1 MLDACIALLPH
12 NEKTARVKVPGFER
26 QSILGHKV
34 KGVAVVMPEPR
45 TQGIVALLAEPGQV
59 HQAQDVGALERR
71 PVETPPLRVEDVVG
85 HGTGAGG
92 IICIVG
98 GRVGGVGGLC
108 VGGVSGLCVGGVSGS
123 VGGVCVC
130 VGGGLCVGP
139 PRSSTSQPA
148 PRAQDRRRAAV
159 ICCLACV
166 THRHVDGGRAGACSA
181 RAIMELTGNRAA
193 AGLPRW

>member
-12 NEKTARVKVPGFER
+12 NEKTARAKVPGFER

-85 HGTGAGG
+85 RATGVGG

-98 GRVGGVGGLC
+98 GGVGSGGGVGGIC
-108 VGGVSGLCVGGVSGS
+108 VGCNGS
-123 VGGVCVC
+123 A
-130 VGGGLCVGP
+130 GP
-139 PRSSTSQPA
+139 FSASQPA
-148 PRAQDRRRAAV
+148 PHAQDRRRVPV
-159 ICCLACV
+159 ICRLACV

-193 AGLPRW
+193 AGLDRW